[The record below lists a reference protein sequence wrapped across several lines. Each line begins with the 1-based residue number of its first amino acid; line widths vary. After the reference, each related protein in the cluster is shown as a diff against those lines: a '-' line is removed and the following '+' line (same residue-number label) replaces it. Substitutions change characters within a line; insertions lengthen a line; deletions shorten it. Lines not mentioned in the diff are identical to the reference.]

1 MYTESSKKVR
11 KNDQYDEELMRV
23 IALMNMHI

>member
-11 KNDQYDEELMRV
+11 ENDQYDEELMRV